1 MKGMALILEPL
12 FVELKFFYKMRKKIL
27 PIIIISAFFCGCSP
41 IFKMIRVI
49 PSDRL
54 KAISFSEAPLNPVYR
69 FFYPDTLGNVY
80 LRELRQGYKLDSL
93 TGQASDEFEKIKLI
107 LDWTHQ
113 QWEHNGSNTPSS
125 SDALTILKEAH
136 GGKQFRCVEYGIV
149 AAAALNSLDIRARV
163 LGLKTRDV
171 EKVKYSA
178 GHVVAEVYSTK
189 YKKWIFIDPQFNVL
203 PVLNGLPLNGV
214 EFQNAILNDRANLK
228 LINLNGEVSADDCS
242 YYIKWV
248 AKYLFYFDASFDQ
261 RIDASG
267 KYQAIEGM
275 TKLTLVPI
283 GEKEPRVFQRKS
295 KIDYSH
301 YTNSL
306 NDFYQ
311 KPF

>member
-1 MKGMALILEPL
+1 
-12 FVELKFFYKMRKKIL
+12 MRKKIL
-27 PIIIISAFFCGCSP
+27 PLIILSAFFCGCSP
-41 IFKMIRVI
+41 FYQMIKLA
-49 PSDRL
+49 PSGGL

-69 FFYPDTLGNVY
+69 FFYPDTLGNGY

-267 KYQAIEGM
+267 KYQAIEGK
-275 TKLTLVPI
+275 TKLTLVPK